1 MSGRTKGTPTGLKPP
16 KPLFERIKL
25 PLILVAFVAASEWAS
40 PFPFRISFPAR
51 LAIIA
56 LVLLVLR
63 ELHHA
68 RLEVDEGWAGKTAR
82 VEGSIKQRTARV
94 SRRTWLKVQRVVT
107 WVILLYAFGMAIN
120 SLTTRCDSAVQ
131 CAVLAPRLAIENLPV
146 FIQFA
151 VMVSLTLFQLGI
163 MFYAMVK
170 VGSYKLVMPG
180 TVGVTFEDVYGQDDA
195 VAKVREQVQLL
206 EDSDAVERAG
216 GYMPKGL
223 LLYGP
228 PGTGKTMLAKAAANY
243 SSKPLILV
251 PPGAFQATFVGINLL
266 KIWTL
271 FRTIRKLARRYGG
284 VIVFLDEIDSL
295 GSRGG
300 GGDEGATRAPIRNPG
315 CVQFGTRADP
325 DEPRRII
332 VTGANQMGTLEAFLS
347 AVDGMEEP
355 RGLLNR
361 ILVFLGFKP
370 LRAYEYKYILMG
382 ATNRMEALDPALL
395 RAGRFGRK
403 IHVTFPK
410 VDGRRKTYE
419 GYLRKVTHDLSEE
432 NVEWAARNHARGTG
446 AEIQDIVNEALLITF
461 RDDREEQGIVHFPDL
476 MHAMLWT
483 RYGESDGPFER
494 EEARWNVAV
503 HEAGHAVAFHLLSR
517 HRQRIWFA
525 PLALDTPIPI
535 PTGWTTMGEIAESD
549 EVIGA
554 DGKPARVVGK
564 SPVYSD
570 RQCYRLTFQDG
581 SSLVSDEN
589 HPWYV
594 RHRQGRNGKSWSV
607 KTTGEMAAD
616 YVYEHERKNKNGAQK
631 QFRYHVPMAAPFRLP
646 EADLA
651 IDPYFLGI
659 WLGDGDASQAVICG
673 AADDLAEILAR
684 IPYEET
690 YERVH
695 ARTGV
700 RYAGFREAH
709 RLLKEEGLT
718 RNKHIPEGYLRASYE
733 QRLGLLQGLMDSDGS
748 VDGKQHCSFANT
760 NLALVENV
768 VELLRTL
775 GYRPTVREYPPG
787 TFGNKPVRA
796 VGFRASPSVPPFRLG
811 RKAERCTTQGRAQ
824 RLRAVVN
831 IELVDPVAVQCIAI
845 DAEDHLFV
853 AGDGMVVTHNSIDQ
867 RGKTGGMVAPTPLYE
882 DWMLTREELLA
893 DIQVSLASRVAEQLV
908 IGTTT
913 NGHGGDAASATK
925 DAARMVG
932 YGQAT
937 QIGVYDADEK
947 EVRKQTEEILTEAL
961 DACREL
967 LAPHKA
973 DIEAVARLL
982 YDRGTITGDEIHEM
996 LEAA

>member
-1 MSGRTKGTPTGLKPP
+1 MGERTKGTPTGLRPP
-16 KPLFERIKL
+16 TPLFERIKL

-68 RLEVDEGWAGKTAR
+68 RLEVDEGWAGKTAK
-82 VEGSIKQRTARV
+82 VEERIKQRTGRV

-180 TVGVTFEDVYGQDDA
+180 TVGVTFDDVWGQDDA
-195 VAKVREQVQLL
+195 KQKVMEQVRLL
-206 EDSDAVERAG
+206 EDSEAVEAAG
-216 GYMPKGL
+216 GYIPKGL

-228 PGTGKTMLAKAAANY
+228 PGTGKTYLAKAAANY

-266 KIWTL
+266 KVWML
-271 FRTIRKLARRYGG
+271 FRAIRKLARRYGG
-284 VIVFLDEIDSL
+284 VVVFMDEIDAL

-300 GGDEGATRAPIRNPG
+300 GVDEGATPAPIRNPG
-315 CVQFGTRADP
+315 CVQFGNRADP
-325 DEPRRII
+325 DEPRKAI
-332 VTGANQMGTLEAFLS
+332 VMGMNQMGTLEAFLS
-347 AVDGMEEP
+347 AMDGMEEP

-370 LRAYEYKYILMG
+370 LRPYEYKYLMMG

-525 PLALDTPIPI
+525 
-535 PTGWTTMGEIAESD
+535 
-549 EVIGA
+549 
-554 DGKPARVVGK
+554 
-564 SPVYSD
+564 
-570 RQCYRLTFQDG
+570 
-581 SSLVSDEN
+581 
-589 HPWYV
+589 
-594 RHRQGRNGKSWSV
+594 
-607 KTTGEMAAD
+607 
-616 YVYEHERKNKNGAQK
+616 
-631 QFRYHVPMAAPFRLP
+631 
-646 EADLA
+646 
-651 IDPYFLGI
+651 
-659 WLGDGDASQAVICG
+659 
-673 AADDLAEILAR
+673 
-684 IPYEET
+684 
-690 YERVH
+690 
-695 ARTGV
+695 
-700 RYAGFREAH
+700 
-709 RLLKEEGLT
+709 
-718 RNKHIPEGYLRASYE
+718 
-733 QRLGLLQGLMDSDGS
+733 
-748 VDGKQHCSFANT
+748 
-760 NLALVENV
+760 
-768 VELLRTL
+768 
-775 GYRPTVREYPPG
+775 
-787 TFGNKPVRA
+787 
-796 VGFRASPSVPPFRLG
+796 
-811 RKAERCTTQGRAQ
+811 
-824 RLRAVVN
+824 
-831 IELVDPVAVQCIAI
+831 
-845 DAEDHLFV
+845 
-853 AGDGMVVTHNSIDQ
+853 SIDQ

-893 DIQVSLASRVAEQLV
+893 DNQVSLATRDAEQLV

-982 YDRGTITGDEIHEM
+982 CERGTITGDEIHEM